1 MNTRDICDVCGGIG
15 DACVCRCEPASGSLH
30 PAVGGSA
37 LFGELVR
44 KHQLAVETLTE
55 QQLAEAIR
63 QAIASGDFMRNVV
76 HDRHN
81 RSAQSVTYIPWL
93 ETERLKT
100 LYNELLYAVA
110 SKHEGETRHETA
122 LRYIRERES
131 QVISGSVEISAN
143 PFPGEHLD
151 GGCP

>member
-1 MNTRDICDVCGGIG
+1 MNELPETPSVQ
-15 DACVCRCEPASGSLH
+15 SGA
-30 PAVGGSA
+30 AVGSSA

-76 HDRHN
+76 TDGR
-81 RSAQSVTYIPWL
+81 QSVIYIPWREVEYL
-93 ETERLKT
+93 RS

-110 SKHEGETRHETA
+110 RKHEGETRHETA
-122 LRYIRERES
+122 LRYIQERES
-131 QVISGSVEISAN
+131 RTEGPCVDSPNAEVSASAR
-143 PFPGEHLD
+143 EKSKL
-151 GGCP
+151 

>member
-1 MNTRDICDVCGGIG
+1 MNEQPETLSV
-15 DACVCRCEPASGSLH
+15 ESGA
-30 PAVGGSA
+30 AVGCSA

-76 HDRHN
+76 VDGR
-81 RSAQSVTYIPWL
+81 QSVIYIPWR
-93 ETERLKT
+93 EVERLRL
-100 LYNELLYAVA
+100 LYNELLYAVT

-122 LRYIRERES
+122 IRYIRERE
-131 QVISGSVEISAN
+131 N
-143 PFPGEHLD
+143 HPGGQCAKTPNDQAQRRERAAAD
-151 GGCP
+151 ARTTQQP

>member
-1 MNTRDICDVCGGIG
+1 MNEQPETLSV
-15 DACVCRCEPASGSLH
+15 ESGA
-30 PAVGGSA
+30 AVGCSA

-76 HDRHN
+76 VDGR
-81 RSAQSVTYIPWL
+81 QSVIYIPWREVEQL
-93 ETERLKT
+93 RL

-122 LRYIRERES
+122 IRYIRERENHPEGQCVVS
-131 QVISGSVEISAN
+131 PNI
-143 PFPGEHLD
+143 
-151 GGCP
+151 